1 MKSFMDWLAEK
12 FAPKMNEIFSRP
24 WPAAISSAMQRI
36 IPFILVGS
44 LIFLYNVLRSF
55 VSVLP
60 DLSALIDYSF
70 GLIAIIVAFTMANQ
84 VMEELK
90 HREYGNSAG
99 LTAISVLF
107 MATVPFVEN
116 DSLANFLGLVGPSG
130 IAIGMIVGIFVGA
143 VFHNWAKL
151 KFLKDSG
158 LPDFF
163 KGWINVVIPIVISL
177 GISMILVYVFN
188 INITQAILSIF
199 VPLES
204 IAQTLPGFI
213 LLCFIPA
220 FFYTMGISSWLFSA
234 ITSPIYLSA
243 IQRNIDAVAQG
254 LSPTEIVTNE
264 TIFTLA
270 FITMGGMG
278 ATLGL
283 NLLMMRSKSR
293 RLKTL
298 GKIFI
303 VPSIFNI
310 NEPIMFGAPVVFNPL
325 LMLPVWIN
333 AVIGP
338 IYVWILMSIGLL
350 NIPSELVWVGQIPG
364 PFSSVMVT
372 EDLRALLWWAILL
385 VIYLV
390 IWYPFFKVYE
400 KEVLIEE
407 AEENLDS

>member
-55 VSVLP
+55 ISVLP

-70 GLIAIIVAFTMANQ
+70 GLIAIIVSFTMANQ

-90 HREYGNSAG
+90 HREYGNPAG

-116 DSLANFLGLVGPSG
+116 DSLANFLGFVGPSG
-130 IAIGMIVGIFVGA
+130 IAVGMIVGIFTGA

-151 KFLKDSG
+151 KFLKDSD

-188 INITQAILSIF
+188 INITQSILSIF

-254 LSPTEIVTNE
+254 LPPTDIVTNE

-283 NLLMMRSKSR
+283 NLLMMRSKSS

-333 AVIGP
+333 AVVGP
-338 IYVWILMSIGLL
+338 IYVWILMSVGFL

-372 EDLRALLWWAILL
+372 QDLRALLWWAILL

-400 KEVLIEE
+400 REVLIEE
-407 AEENLDS
+407 VE

>member
-1 MKSFMDWLAEK
+1 MKSFMKWLAES
-12 FAPKMNEIFSRP
+12 FAPKMNALFSRP

-44 LIFLYNVLRSF
+44 LIFLYNVLYSF
-55 VSVLP
+55 FPVLP

-70 GLIAIIVAFTMANQ
+70 GLIALIVAFTMANQ
-84 VMEELK
+84 VMEQLK
-90 HREYGNSAG
+90 HKEYGNSAG

-107 MATVPFVEN
+107 MATVPFVKN
-116 DSLANFLGLVGPSG
+116 DSLSSFLGTIGPSG
-130 IAIGMIVGIFVGA
+130 IAVGMIVGIFVGA

-151 KFLKDSG
+151 KFLKDSD

-163 KGWINVVIPIVISL
+163 KGWINTVIPIVISL
-177 GISMILVYVFN
+177 GITMIIVFVLK
-188 INITQAILSIF
+188 INVTKAILSVF

-213 LLCFIPA
+213 LLCFIPV

-254 LSPTEIVTNE
+254 LPPTEIVTNE

-278 ATLGL
+278 ATLAL
-283 NLLMMRSKSR
+283 NLWMMFSKST

-325 LMLPVWIN
+325 LMLPAWIS
-333 AVIGP
+333 AIVGP
-338 IYVWILMSIGLL
+338 IYVWILMSTGLL
-350 NIPSELVWVGQIPG
+350 SIPAELVWVGQIPA

-372 EDLRALLWWAILL
+372 QDWRALLWWVLL
-385 VIYLV
+385 LAIYLV

-400 KEVLIEE
+400 REILVEDAK
-407 AEENLDS
+407 

>member
-1 MKSFMDWLAEK
+1 MKSFMNWLAES
-12 FAPKMNEIFSRP
+12 FAPKMNKLFSRP
-24 WPAAISSAMQRI
+24 WLAAISSAMQRI

-55 VSVLP
+55 IPVLP

-70 GLIAIIVAFTMANQ
+70 GLISIIVAFTMANQ
-84 VMEELK
+84 VMEELR
-90 HREYGNSAG
+90 HQGYGNSAG

-107 MATVPFVEN
+107 MTTVPFVEN
-116 DSLANFLGLVGPSG
+116 DSLSGFLGMIGPSG
-130 IAIGMIVGIFVGA
+130 IAVGMIVGIFVAA
-143 VFHNWAKL
+143 VFHNWGKL
-151 KFLKDSG
+151 KFLKDSD

-163 KGWINVVIPIVISL
+163 KGWINTVIPIIIAL
-177 GISMILVYVFN
+177 GITMILVYVLN
-188 INITQAILSIF
+188 INITEAILSIF

-243 IQRNIDAVAQG
+243 IQRNIDAVALG
-254 LSPTEIVTNE
+254 MSPTEIVTNE

-283 NLLMMRSKSR
+283 NLWMMRSKAK

-298 GKIFI
+298 GRVFI

-333 AVIGP
+333 AIIGP
-338 IYVWILMSIGLL
+338 IYVWILMSANLL
-350 NIPSELVWVGQIPG
+350 KIPAELVWVGQIPG

-372 EDLRALLWWAILL
+372 QDMRALLWWVVLF

-400 KEVLIEE
+400 RQVLNEE
-407 AEENLDS
+407 AE

>member
-1 MKSFMDWLAEK
+1 MKSFMNWLAES
-12 FAPKMNEIFSRP
+12 FAPKMNELFSRP

-44 LIFLYNVLRSF
+44 LIFLYNVLYSF
-55 VSVLP
+55 IPVLP

-70 GLIAIIVAFTMANQ
+70 GLIALIVAFTMANQ
-84 VMEELK
+84 VMEQLK
-90 HREYGNSAG
+90 HKEYGNSAG

-116 DSLANFLGLVGPSG
+116 DSLSSFLGTIGPSG
-130 IAIGMIVGIFVGA
+130 IAVGMIVGIFVGA
-143 VFHNWAKL
+143 VFHNWGKL
-151 KFLKDSG
+151 KFLKDSD

-163 KGWINVVIPIVISL
+163 KGWINTVIPIVISL
-177 GISMILVYVFN
+177 GLTMVIVFVLK
-188 INITQAILSIF
+188 INVTEAILSVF

-204 IAQTLPGFI
+204 IAQTLPGFL

-254 LSPTEIVTNE
+254 MPPTEIVTNE

-283 NLLMMRSKSR
+283 NLWMMFSKSS

-298 GKIFI
+298 GRIFI

-325 LMLPVWIN
+325 LMLPAWIN
-333 AVIGP
+333 AIVGP
-338 IYVWILMSIGLL
+338 IYVWILMSTGLL
-350 NIPSELVWVGQIPG
+350 SIPAELVWVGQIPA

-372 EDLRALLWWAILL
+372 QDMRALLWWVLLL

-400 KEVLIEE
+400 REVLIED
-407 AEENLDS
+407 AE